1 MTSPAVDPARVAIV
15 LVGTKVS
22 ENVGS
27 TARAMAN
34 LGFSRLVLVAPKN
47 LDLNRAAMTAT
58 RGGLDILLS
67 AQTVET
73 LEQALAPFSFVVG
86 TTARKGGYRKTCLNP
101 GQMAA
106 NLVSLARQNEV
117 AIVFGPEDKGLANE
131 DLKLCHAFCT
141 IPTAGLS
148 SLNVAQAVLLLLWE
162 MTRPELE
169 KPPAFSP
176 KLAKRQDLEGMYVQL
191 TEVLARIGFINPDN
205 PDHWIDNLRRSLS
218 RIGLTA
224 RDVKIVRGIFRQM
237 DWYIEKQ
244 LSEKSEK
251 KD

>member
-1 MTSPAVDPARVAIV
+1 
-15 LVGTKVS
+15 
-22 ENVGS
+22 
-27 TARAMAN
+27 
-34 LGFSRLVLVAPKN
+34 
-47 LDLNRAAMTAT
+47 
-58 RGGLDILLS
+58 
-67 AQTVET
+67 
-73 LEQALAPFSFVVG
+73 
-86 TTARKGGYRKTCLNP
+86 
-101 GQMAA
+101 
-106 NLVSLARQNEV
+106 
-117 AIVFGPEDKGLANE
+117 
-131 DLKLCHAFCT
+131 
-141 IPTAGLS
+141 
-148 SLNVAQAVLLLLWE
+148 VAQAVLLLLWE